1 MKITLLGT
9 GTPTP
14 STKRKSSGY
23 MVEIGADV
31 VLFDHGPG
39 AYQRMLETGM
49 RPPNTGNLLS
59 PANHSA
65 WAVAA
70 ERMLTTRA
78 DCVLT
83 SVCRVSV
90 VVNRRSAPSAE
101 TDQVRNGG
109 NRLQD
114 RQWAW
119 HYAESFISQFF
130 ALSG

>member
-49 RPPNTGNLLS
+49 RPPNTVNLFS

-65 WAVAA
+65 
-70 ERMLTTRA
+70 
-78 DCVLT
+78 
-83 SVCRVSV
+83 
-90 VVNRRSAPSAE
+90 
-101 TDQVRNGG
+101 
-109 NRLQD
+109 
-114 RQWAW
+114 
-119 HYAESFISQFF
+119 
-130 ALSG
+130 